1 MLKRNCNEIVK
12 PLAYIYNLSI
22 STGVVPSSLKL
33 ARVIPVFKKGDS
45 TAMGNYRPISLL
57 TCLSKVLE
65 KLIFVRTTK
74 FFNMHD
80 LFYPLQFGFRE
91 NHSTTHALL
100 TIVNKIASGIDKFEH
115 TVGVFLDF
123 SKAFDTINHEILLY
137 KLNYYGVRGIALEW
151 FRNYLDSRKQFV
163 SIANTNSDTKMVNCG
178 VPQGSILGPLLFLIY
193 INDFCKSSS
202 VLSFILFADDS
213 NIFFS
218 HKDPRHLLATIN
230 HELKQVSEWI
240 KANKLSLNLQKTNY
254 MLFSNII
261 DELPGNI
268 IFENTNIK
276 RVSITKFLGVTI
288 DKNLSWKE
296 HVDHIC
302 KIISRNI
309 GIINKVKYYFPT
321 HILLNLYSTLI
332 LPHLNYGI
340 VAWGNCADCLL
351 NRILLLQ
358 KKAMRIICHADFR
371 SHTDALFFIN
381 IIF

>member
-1 MLKRNCNEIVK
+1 MIF
-12 PLAYIYNLSI
+12 A
-22 STGVVPSSLKL
+22 SLQ
-33 ARVIPVFKKGDS
+33 V
-45 TAMGNYRPISLL
+45 
-57 TCLSKVLE
+57 
-65 KLIFVRTTK
+65 
-74 FFNMHD
+74 
-80 LFYPLQFGFRE
+80 FYPLFY
-91 NHSTTHALL
+91 SL
-100 TIVNKIASGIDKFEH
+100 TILI
-115 TVGVFLDF
+115 F
-123 SKAFDTINHEILLY
+123 SSPIRIHAI
-137 KLNYYGVRGIALEW
+137 
-151 FRNYLDSRKQFV
+151 YLPPS
-163 SIANTNSDTKMVNCG
+163 
-178 VPQGSILGPLLFLIY
+178 
-193 INDFCKSSS
+193 
-202 VLSFILFADDS
+202 
-213 NIFFS
+213 
-218 HKDPRHLLATIN
+218 N

-351 NRILLLQ
+351 KRILLLQ

-371 SHTDALFFIN
+371 SHTDALFYKYNILKIGDLYSYNLGKLMYTLNRNDLPNVFYSMFTKNVNIHHYPTRSAGLFHPPRARTLLLNKTFIFTGTKLWN
-381 IIF
+381 SLMESMRNKPSHFSFSRGLKKNLIHKYKPQTSNVST